1 MSAINLDK
9 IFHPESIAVV
19 GASQRAGSI
28 GSALMRNLIQEGYPG
43 KVYPINP
50 RHKTIW
56 EIEAFPSL
64 LELESPVDLVLM
76 AAPIA
81 SAPQIVKECKKT
93 GAGGV
98 VIISAGGKETG
109 TKGRE
114 LESAIKKEA
123 KDSGL
128 RIIGPNCLGIVC
140 SQAKLNASFAS
151 HMPLPG
157 NMAFISQSGA
167 ICTSVLDLSI
177 KERIGFRYFVSL
189 GSMLDVDFGD
199 IIDYLGGDYQVNSI
213 IMYIESLSRFRN
225 FMSAARAVSR
235 VKPIIAVKAGRT
247 QAGAKAAATHTGS
260 LAGEDAVYDAA
271 FERAGIV
278 RVKTFE
284 ELFDCAE
291 LLAKQPR
298 PLGPGLAIT
307 TNAGGPGV
315 MAADALFDHGVD
327 PVALRPETIRK
338 LDEFL
343 PPHWSRTNP
352 IDILGDATPE
362 RYQRVVDICLKA
374 SEVKGLLIILT
385 PQAMTRPT
393 HVAETLAGHLRGKP
407 YPIFTSWMGGQDVE
421 KGKEIFNQVSIPTF
435 DSPERAVRAFMN
447 LYQYS
452 RNIKLLQEIPPNLPK
467 KIEFDHEKA
476 RVLLDQR
483 INKKNFFLTEIESKD
498 LLSAY
503 GISVNPSKLAVSG
516 AQAVEKARE
525 IGFPVAMKVCSRD
538 ILHKSNVNGVL
549 LNLKNESEVD
559 DSFKKI
565 MTSARSCNAEAEIE
579 GVTIQTMLSPE
590 YELILGSKRDR
601 DFGPVVL
608 FGMGGI
614 MAEVLE
620 DQAIALPPLNR
631 LLARSLMEK
640 TRVYRL
646 LKGYRN
652 HPPANLTLLE
662 EILIRLSQLVID
674 FPEIEEL
681 DINPLMV
688 TKSDF
693 CVADARV
700 LLKSTQVPSPLHLV
714 ISPYPSQ
721 YEVRIQHNEVGEL
734 FIRPIRPEDAPLL
747 VKLFESLSPQSILFR
762 FFSPLKML
770 PHRML
775 ARFTQIDYDREIA
788 LVALCGPE
796 LNEKML
802 GVARII
808 TDVYNRKHAEFS
820 VIVGDPWQ
828 GKGIGAELL
837 KRCLSISKDRGIEK
851 VTGIVLPENTQ
862 MLALG
867 RKLGFNAKKVTGES
881 DYKLAIDLTKL

>member
-9 IFHPESIAVV
+9 IFRPKSIAVV
-19 GASQRAGSI
+19 GASQRTGSI
-28 GSALMRNLIQEGYPG
+28 GSAIMRNLIQEGYPG

-56 EIEAFPSL
+56 DLEAFPSL
-64 LELESPVDLVLM
+64 SELEPTVDLVIM
-76 AAPIA
+76 ATPIA
-81 SAPQIVKECKKT
+81 SAPQIVKECKNA
-93 GAGGV
+93 GAGGAI
-98 VIISAGGKETG
+98 IISAGGKETG

-114 LESAIKKEA
+114 LEAAIKNEA
-123 KDSGL
+123 RDSGL

-151 HMPLPG
+151 HMPLTG

-177 KERIGFRYFVSL
+177 KEQIGFSYFVSL

-247 QAGAKAAATHTGS
+247 KAGAKAAATHTGS

-271 FERAGIV
+271 FDRAGIV

-298 PLGPGLAIT
+298 PVDPGLAII

-315 MAADALFDHGVD
+315 MAADALFDYGVD
-327 PVALRPETIRK
+327 PVALRPETIQE
-338 LDEFL
+338 LDELL

-362 RYQRVVDICLKA
+362 RYQQVVDICLKA

-393 HVAETLAGHLRGKP
+393 HVAETLAGHLKGKP
-407 YPIFTSWMGGQDVE
+407 YPVFTSWMGGRDVE
-421 KGKEIFNQVSIPTF
+421 KAKEIFNREGIPTF
-435 DSPERAVRAFMN
+435 DTPERAVRAFMN
-447 LYQYS
+447 LYRYS
-452 RNIKLLQEIPPNLPK
+452 KNIKMLQQIPPNLPK
-467 KIEFDHEKA
+467 RIEFDHEKA
-476 RVLLDQR
+476 RTLLDQG
-483 INKKNFFLTEIESKD
+483 IKKENFLLTEIESKD

-503 GISVNPSKLAVSG
+503 GISVNLTKLAVTD
-516 AQAVEKARE
+516 AEAVQKARE
-525 IGFPVAMKVCSRD
+525 IGFPVAMKICSRD
-538 ILHKSNVNGVL
+538 IIHKANVNGVL
-549 LNLKNESEVD
+549 LNLKNESDVHD
-559 DSFKKI
+559 AFKNI
-565 MTSARSCNAEAEIE
+565 MASARAGNAEAKIE

-614 MAEVLE
+614 MAEVLK
-620 DQAIALPPLNR
+620 DRSIALPPLNR

-640 TRVYRL
+640 TKVYRL
-646 LKGYRN
+646 LKGYRSQ
-652 HPPANLTLLE
+652 PPANLTLLE
-662 EILIRLSQLVID
+662 EILIRLSQLVTD

-681 DINPLMV
+681 DINPLLV
-688 TKSDF
+688 TKKGF
-693 CVADARV
+693 CAVDARV
-700 LLKSTQVPSPLHLV
+700 FLTSTPVRSPLHLV
-714 ISPYPSQ
+714 ISPYPNQ
-721 YEVRIQHNEVGEL
+721 YEFRITHEAVGEL
-734 FIRPIRPEDAPLL
+734 FIRPIRPEDASLL
-747 VKLFESLSPQSILFR
+747 VKLFESLSSRSIVLR

-796 LNEKML
+796 QNEKML

-837 KRCLSISKDRGIEK
+837 KRCLSISKERGIEK

-867 RKLGFNAKKVTGES
+867 KKLGFSVKRVIGES
-881 DYKLAIDLTKL
+881 DYKLEIDLTKL

>member
-9 IFHPESIAVV
+9 IFCPKSIAVV

-28 GSALMRNLIQEGYPG
+28 GSAIMHNLIHEGYPG

-64 LELESPVDLVLM
+64 SELESSVDLVIM
-76 AAPIA
+76 ATPID
-81 SAPQIVKECKKT
+81 SAPQIVKECKKA
-93 GAGGV
+93 GVGGV

-109 TKGRE
+109 RKGRE
-114 LESAIKKEA
+114 LESAIKNEA

-140 SQAKLNASFAS
+140 SQAKLNATFAS

-157 NMAFISQSGA
+157 KMAFISQSGA

-177 KERIGFRYFVSL
+177 KEQIGFSYFVSL

-199 IIDYLGGDYQVNSI
+199 IIDYLGGDYHVNSI

-247 QAGAKAAATHTGS
+247 QAGAKAAASHTGS

-271 FERAGIV
+271 FARAGIV

-298 PLGPGLAIT
+298 SLGPGLAII

-315 MAADALFDHGVD
+315 MAADAIFDYGVD

-343 PPHWSRTNP
+343 PPYWSQTNP
-352 IDILGDATPE
+352 IDILGDASPE

-385 PQAMTRPT
+385 PQAMTCPT
-393 HVAETLAGHLRGKP
+393 HVAETLADHLRGKP
-407 YPIFTSWMGGQDVE
+407 YPVFTSWMGGRDVE
-421 KGKEIFNQVSIPTF
+421 KAKEIFVREGIPTF
-435 DSPERAVRAFMN
+435 DTPERAVRAFMN
-447 LYQYS
+447 LYRYS
-452 RNIKLLQEIPPNLPK
+452 KNVKILQEIPPNLPK
-467 KIEFDHEKA
+467 RIEFDHEKA
-476 RVLLDQR
+476 RILLDQG
-483 INKKNFFLTEIESKD
+483 IKKKNFLLTEIESKD

-503 GISVNPSKLAVSG
+503 GISVNLTKLAVTD
-516 AQAVEKARE
+516 AKAVEKALE
-525 IGFPVAMKVCSRD
+525 IGFPVAMKICSRD
-538 ILHKSNVNGVL
+538 VIHKSNVNGVL
-549 LNLKNESEVD
+549 LNLKNEFDVHEA
-559 DSFKKI
+559 FKNI

-662 EILIRLSQLVID
+662 EILIRLSQLVTD

-688 TKSDF
+688 TKNGF
-693 CVADARV
+693 CAVDARV
-700 LLKSTQVPSPLHLV
+700 LLKSTEVPSPLHLV
-714 ISPYPSQ
+714 ISPYPRQ
-721 YEVRIQHNEVGEL
+721 YEFRITHEAVGEL
-734 FIRPIRPEDAPLL
+734 FIRPIKPEDAPLL
-747 VKLFESLSPQSILFR
+747 VQFFESLSPQSVLFR

-788 LVALCGPE
+788 LVAVCGPE

-802 GVARII
+802 GVARVI
-808 TDVYNRKHAEFS
+808 TDIYNRKHAEFS
-820 VIVGDPWQ
+820 VIVGDLWQ

-837 KRCLSISKDRGIEK
+837 KRCLSISKERGIEQ
-851 VTGIVLPENTQ
+851 VTGIVLPENIQ

-867 RKLGFNAKKVTGES
+867 KKLGFSVKRVVGES
-881 DYKLAIDLTKL
+881 DYKLKIDLTRL